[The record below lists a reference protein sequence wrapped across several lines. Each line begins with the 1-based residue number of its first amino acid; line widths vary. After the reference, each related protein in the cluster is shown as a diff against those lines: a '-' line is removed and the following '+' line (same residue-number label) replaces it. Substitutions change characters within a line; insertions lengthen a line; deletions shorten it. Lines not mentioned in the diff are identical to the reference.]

1 MALATRNQRIGFG
14 LIIGGGLLLVGTLL
28 SRSGAELWPLFI
40 LLPGLVF
47 LAVAAFGRRETAGLF
62 IPGSILTT
70 LGLLFFVQVATDHF
84 ESWAYAWALIW
95 GAVGVGLLLQGWRTD
110 NSGLAG
116 QGRRLVGIAAAA
128 FFIGFIFFEGFIFG
142 DLADSWLFRVGL
154 PVVLIGAGAFL
165 LLRQSGS
172 GEQSG

>member
-1 MALATRNQRIGFG
+1 MALSNQRIGFG
-14 LIIGGGLLLVGTLL
+14 LIIGGALLLLGTLL
-28 SRSGAELWPLFI
+28 SRAGAELWPLFI
-40 LLPGLVF
+40 LVPGLIF
-47 LAVAAFGRRETAGLF
+47 LAVAAFGPSGTASLF

-110 NSGLAG
+110 NSRLTS
-116 QGRRLVGIAAAA
+116 QGRRLVGLAAAA
-128 FFIGFIFFEGFIFG
+128 FLVGFVFFEGFIFG
-142 DLADSWLFRVGL
+142 DFADSWLFRVGL
-154 PVVLIGAGAFL
+154 PFIFIGAGAFL

-172 GEQSG
+172 EER